1 MTALKETRL
10 MKVDFDENNNK
21 FYRMR
26 ELSAEELAAQP
37 EKMLKGIDL
46 VGSYFLATWGRVGN
60 KGQSKLYPMENWDLL
75 KCSKERKDYKDNTR
89 LMVVQDNTP
98 KSEPEPLL
106 NSVMTFLSEASQHQ
120 VEANYELAAYDDVT
134 QPQIEE
140 VQTLLGGFGR
150 MISSQASMFSLNNQL
165 KMICAVLPRKMG
177 NLRELKLE
185 TYEQATARLE
195 EEQDMVD
202 ALAAQTTVATSGAQS
217 ITEALGLTCT
227 LGNDMLAKIFFDYPY
242 IKDHEGQ
249 RRARVEN
256 FWHVVHEPTAK
267 RYDAYRANDLR
278 YQERLYFH
286 GSRNQNWMS
295 ILNTGLLIR
304 PPGVSTN
311 GSMFGDGLYF
321 ADQPMKSLGYSD
333 MADIGRWAVGNDQR
347 GFLALFKVNVGRQY
361 HLKNSGDHR
370 KLKLYDEYE
379 LALSKLN
386 PFKYDSVYVHQN
398 YNIASGMK
406 IHNNEFI
413 VFRSEQATIAGL
425 VEVKPV

>member
-1 MTALKETRL
+1 MTVLKEARL
-10 MKVDFDENNNK
+10 VKVDFDENNNK
-21 FYRMR
+21 FYRMC
-26 ELSAEELAAQP
+26 ELSSEELAAQP
-37 EKMLKGIDL
+37 EKLLKKVDMDS
-46 VGSYFLATWGRVGN
+46 VYFLATWGRVGN
-60 KGQSKLYPMENWDLL
+60 KGQSKLYPIREWDSL
-75 KCSKERKDYKDNTR
+75 KRSKERKDYVDNTP
-89 LMVVQDNTP
+89 LMVVQDSKP

-120 VEANYELAAYDDVT
+120 VDTNYELAAYDDVT
-134 QPQIEE
+134 QSQIEE

-150 MISSQASMFSLNNQL
+150 MINSQASMFALNNQL
-165 KMICAVLPRKMG
+165 KLICAILPRRMG

-185 TYEQATARLE
+185 TYVQATTRLE

-202 ALAAQTTVATSGAQS
+202 ALAAQAQVATSGAQS

-227 LGNDMLAKIFFDYPY
+227 HDNDVLVKIFPDYPY
-242 IKDHEGQ
+242 IRNHDGQ
-249 RRARVEN
+249 RRARLEN

-267 RYDAYRANDLR
+267 RYDAYRANDSR

-304 PPGVSTN
+304 PSGVSTN

-333 MADIGRWAVGNDQR
+333 MTGVGRWASGSDRR

-370 KLKLYDEYE
+370 KLKLCDEYE

-386 PFKYDSVYVHQN
+386 PFNFDSVYVHQN

-406 IHNNEFI
+406 IYNNEFI
-413 VFRSEQATIAGL
+413 VFRSEQVTIAGL
-425 VEVKPV
+425 VETKPA